1 MNNLCVW
8 IFRFRF
14 SYQNILFKWGRAQDF
29 HTKQSWFGSMQ
40 IHADQDVLLRYIW
53 RRTFAVALS
62 WCRFKV
68 FLFHPQPQEK
78 TTSNK
83 YICHHRRHWI
93 ISVYYEFFSSCG
105 KQAAETLMRL
115 YAYCRLISQKRRFE
129 MFFCFTPSPGSD
141 FPHNQSEPQNILE
154 HFHLHHKSTQTLIK
168 LINIKNKLSFSFVPD
183 SRLLKF
189 LVSYF

>member
-1 MNNLCVW
+1 MRKSSRLSHKTVLIW
-8 IFRFRF
+8 
-14 SYQNILFKWGRAQDF
+14 K
-29 HTKQSWFGSMQ
+29 
-40 IHADQDVLLRYIW
+40 HADSYIHQDVLLRYIW
-53 RRTFAVALS
+53 RRTLAVALS

-78 TTSNK
+78 TSSNK
-83 YICHHRRHWI
+83 YICHYRRHWI

-115 YAYCRLISQKRRFE
+115 YAYCCLISQKRRFE
-129 MFFCFTPSPGSD
+129 MFFCFTQSPGSD

-154 HFHLHHKSTQTLIK
+154 HFHLYHKSTQTLIK